1 MFVQEDTMMIYRQ
14 GDVLLVKTEA
24 IDVTEVPEIERDNGR
39 IILAEGETTG
49 HAHAVADVEVKFFQV
64 DDARILVSP
73 VPFSVRHEEHATIQ
87 VPAGTFRVV
96 RQREY
101 SPLEL
106 RTVRD

>member
-1 MFVQEDTMMIYRQ
+1 MMIYRQ
-14 GDVLLVKTEA
+14 GDVLLVADES
-24 IDVTEVPEIERDNGR
+24 IDTLLSDAVEIARESGR
-39 IILAEGETTG
+39 LILAEGETTG

-64 DDARILVSP
+64 GDNRVLVSP
-73 VPFSVRHEEHATIQ
+73 LPFAIRHEEHAAIE
-87 VPAGTFRVV
+87 VPAGTFRVI